1 MCTKLKPTSYH
12 SDGNWANHLPILT
25 DAYAPCTYR
34 TDRISII
41 SFFHTEYV
49 VGCAT
54 SHFAGVLHK
63 AMDALAN
70 AKMYEVG
77 SKRSRKFCLW
87 SARPRCFVHLGSCV
101 TLSRPRLALKY
112 LGTYRCIAHLKS
124 GFTEYPTSSS
134 SNNPHHQ
141 IIATSNSVQYCI

>member
-1 MCTKLKPTSYH
+1 MYLPYRPYFYHFVLSY
-12 SDGNWANHLPILT
+12 G
-25 DAYAPCTYR
+25 
-34 TDRISII
+34 
-41 SFFHTEYV
+41 V

-87 SARPRCFVHLGSCV
+87 SARPRCFVHLGSCDFEQAEAGV
-101 TLSRPRLALKY
+101 EI
-112 LGTYRCIAHLKS
+112 GTVASPI
-124 GFTEYPTSSS
+124 
-134 SNNPHHQ
+134 
-141 IIATSNSVQYCI
+141 